1 MYLVRDVLYI
11 PRFGESAFAAMALF
25 CGYLTTLTLLATWR
39 LPRRLPCSARL
50 RLYARTA
57 PQANG
62 MRPEFPAVSAIRQE
76 MGPHNA
82 VGGALRAV
90 SSLAAESITMLSL
103 CQVCAKKITES

>member
-57 PQANG
+57 PQASG
-62 MRPEFPAVSAIRQE
+62 MLPEFPAEPLPENRK
-76 MGPHNA
+76 NA
-82 VGGALRAV
+82 HSHPSNGH
-90 SSLAAESITMLSL
+90 
-103 CQVCAKKITES
+103 C